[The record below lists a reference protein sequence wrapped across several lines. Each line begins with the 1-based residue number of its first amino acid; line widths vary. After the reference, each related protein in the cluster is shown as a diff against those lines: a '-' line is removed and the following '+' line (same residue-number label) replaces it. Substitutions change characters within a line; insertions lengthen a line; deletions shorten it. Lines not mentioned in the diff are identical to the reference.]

1 MAVMLFAVVAG
12 RLAVPFAM
20 AQVPTESLHLGLIEF
35 SSPELRTLSQQAL
48 LDALR
53 IQGYVQGRNLILE
66 RRYADGRPERVE
78 VIAKELAAMRLN
90 AIVSTCTLTTQT
102 VSRATQTTPIVMAR
116 VADPVSSGLVSSL
129 AHPGKNVTGLSA
141 QFETV
146 APKMLEILL
155 DALPHPAPV
164 GVVFNSRNSIHEVFL
179 REVAGAARTRG
190 VSVLPID
197 MSLKV
202 EVADAFDSLR
212 RHGITSLLVLP
223 DDPVLLH
230 RRRLI
235 AERAVRDRLPS
246 IFGAR
251 EAVEDG
257 GLISYG
263 ASVRGTYQR
272 VAYYLDRIARGA
284 TPASLP
290 VEQPTT
296 FELVINLKTA
306 RALGLIIPPSLLLRA
321 DKVIE

>member
-1 MAVMLFAVVAG
+1 
-12 RLAVPFAM
+12 
-20 AQVPTESLHLGLIEF
+20 
-35 SSPELRTLSQQAL
+35 
-48 LDALR
+48 
-53 IQGYVQGRNLILE
+53 
-66 RRYADGRPERVE
+66 
-78 VIAKELAAMRLN
+78 
-90 AIVSTCTLTTQT
+90 
-102 VSRATQTTPIVMAR
+102 
-116 VADPVSSGLVSSL
+116 
-129 AHPGKNVTGLSA
+129 
-141 QFETV
+141 
-146 APKMLEILL
+146 
-155 DALPHPAPV
+155 
-164 GVVFNSRNSIHEVFL
+164 VFL